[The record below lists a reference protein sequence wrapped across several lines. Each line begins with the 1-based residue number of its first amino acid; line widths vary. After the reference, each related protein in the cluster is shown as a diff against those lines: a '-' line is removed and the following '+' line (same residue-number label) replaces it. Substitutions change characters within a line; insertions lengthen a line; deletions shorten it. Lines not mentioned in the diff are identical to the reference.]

1 MYEEL
6 TCFKAYDIRG
16 EIDININEEIAYR
29 VGRSVAQHFNSKS
42 IVVGFDA
49 RKTSPDFAKAVGQG
63 IMDAG
68 SDLIDIGLAGTE
80 EMYWAVS
87 NFSASAGIMVTASHN
102 PINYNGMKI
111 VKSGS
116 RPLDDNEDFKA
127 IKNLAETEK
136 WTKTDNKGSHLDYS
150 DEARSDYV
158 TKVMSFVNRN
168 ELKPLKIVI
177 NSGNG
182 AAGPTFDAIEKK
194 LNTNYPKIEFV
205 RVDHIPD
212 STFPNGIPNP
222 LLLENHH
229 KTADIVK
236 NAGADFGVAFDGD
249 FDRCFFFDET
259 GKFVPGEYLVGLLAS
274 IFLEKEQGATIVH
287 DPRVIWNTQDIVSQK
302 GGKAEQSKTG
312 HAFIKQTMRKHEAV
326 YGGEMSAHHYFR
338 DFAYCDSGM
347 IPWLLVAEL
356 VSIKNQSL
364 GDLVKDRVSSFPS
377 SGEINFKVKD
387 ADSSITSVLENYRT
401 QAKTLDEM
409 DGFSLTIDDWRFNL
423 RKSNT
428 EPLVRLNVESKGTSI
443 NLDEQ
448 VKKISKSIKISLI
461 ISRCYQ
467 KNNQKQFWIRNQ
479 YFYMFLFG
487 KNNCFF

>member
-16 EIDININEEIAYR
+16 EIDININEAIAYR

-49 RKTSPDFAKAVGQG
+49 RETSPAFAKAVGQG

-68 SDLIDIGLAGTE
+68 SNLIDIGLAGTE

-87 NFSASAGIMVTASHN
+87 NFSASAGIVVTASHN

-150 DEARSDYV
+150 DQARSDYV
-158 TKVMSFVNRN
+158 AKVMSFVNRN

-205 RVDHIPD
+205 RVDHTPN

-222 LLLENHH
+222 LLPENHH

-236 NAGADFGVAFDGD
+236 NVGADFGVAFDGD

-387 ADSSITSVLENYRT
+387 ADSSIASVLENYRT
-401 QAKTLDEM
+401 QAKTLDKM

-448 VKKISKSIKISLI
+448 VKKISKLLK
-461 ISRCYQ
+461 
-467 KNNQKQFWIRNQ
+467 
-479 YFYMFLFG
+479 
-487 KNNCFF
+487 